1 MTMMWR
7 IRVIIL
13 AFAVAVL
20 LSHGT
25 RAQEPLAGPRQI
37 AAPVTQGTED
47 PATQWARLHPS
58 VMQEYRRQ
66 YTRPDGVVN
75 WVWYDG
81 TFRECV
87 DRRAGYFGENVMGL
101 VTTCSMDAN
110 DKRAAALRE
119 ERRAVD
125 NARREQ
131 ARKASEAAAEQRQLA
146 IAEHQPEAIQK
157 WLGALLGYRTALA
170 EDKRDDAKVE
180 IAKEKKYSRIVGV
193 LNKSAVYEAQQRI
206 RSADEIIE
214 RQRETAKENK
224 VKVIGRN
231 DPKIDQ
237 VQECINASYDPKL
250 SAGIT
255 ERDIDEVVQR
265 ARSFELEGQDC
276 LWILLLL
283 RATEP

>member
-1 MTMMWR
+1 
-7 IRVIIL
+7 
-13 AFAVAVL
+13 
-20 LSHGT
+20 
-25 RAQEPLAGPRQI
+25 
-37 AAPVTQGTED
+37 
-47 PATQWARLHPS
+47 
-58 VMQEYRRQ
+58 MQEYRRQ

-87 DRRAGYFGENVMGL
+87 DRGAGFFRENVMGL
-101 VTTCSMDAN
+101 VETCSMNAR
-110 DKRAAALRE
+110 DKRTAALQE
-119 ERRAVD
+119 ERRAAD

-131 ARKASEAAAEQRQLA
+131 ARKAAEAAAEQRQLA

-180 IAKEKKYSRIVGV
+180 IAKQKKYSRIGGV
-193 LNKSAVYEAQQRI
+193 INKSAVYEAQQKI

-214 RQRETAKENK
+214 SQRETAKENR
-224 VKVIGRN
+224 VKVLGRN

-237 VQECINASYDPKL
+237 VQGCINANYDQNL

-255 ERDIDEVVQR
+255 VQDIDEVVQR
-265 ARSFELEGQDC
+265 ARSFEVEGQDC